1 MYQNFRVTLT
11 LSRRRALSYR
21 NQSID
26 LLMDWFLYHNGLRLE
41 RVNVTTNEKCM
52 KVFSNLNGLSSLFY
66 FVKKNRRIIQKCL
79 EYLKSDRRHWKM
91 WHSWW
96 MNHVRKYFWNSFNT
110 IDKFIILL
118 FLSKTMINIDNC

>member
-26 LLMDWFLYHNGLRLE
+26 LLCKLMDWFLYHNGLRLE

-66 FVKKNRRIIQKCL
+66 FVKKK
-79 EYLKSDRRHWKM
+79 
-91 WHSWW
+91 
-96 MNHVRKYFWNSFNT
+96 
-110 IDKFIILL
+110 IDA
-118 FLSKTMINIDNC
+118 

>member
-66 FVKKNRRIIQKCL
+66 FVKKKIEHFYIVKKKI
-79 EYLKSDRRHWKM
+79 EA
-91 WHSWW
+91 
-96 MNHVRKYFWNSFNT
+96 
-110 IDKFIILL
+110 
-118 FLSKTMINIDNC
+118 